1 MVYEISQEVVS
12 KPSSELTMWVDA
24 EQNNVVS
31 SEPLAGGAHVRHVF
45 EHSEKQCNLDLR
57 GGLLEL
63 YSRG

>member
-45 EHSEKQCNLDLR
+45 EHSEKQ
-57 GGLLEL
+57 
-63 YSRG
+63 